1 MGDYVV
7 FYIEPKSQNKVDDNG
22 TTKSEKRNV
31 NEVQA
36 NGAGAYA
43 KLVAQIR
50 AHTKG
55 IVFYV
60 FLYVVHFIS
69 AVYFYL
75 HYTLSNA
82 AVSNMFYIDE
92 VNLEI
97 LERFHI

>member
-1 MGDYVV
+1 M

-22 TTKSEKRNV
+22 TTKSEKGNV

-36 NGAGAYA
+36 NGAGAYP

-55 IVFYV
+55 VFFYV
-60 FLYVVHFIS
+60 FLYFIHLIS
-69 AVYFYL
+69 AVSFYL
-75 HYTLSNA
+75 YHTLSNA

>member
-7 FYIEPKSQNKVDDNG
+7 FYIEPKSQNKVDDNR

-55 IVFYV
+55 VVFYV